1 MMNMLSIG
9 LPSTLGSY
17 LKLCTLFFGEDS
29 AQAKFIQHKVNQY
42 GLDEEVVA
50 DESQMLYLLTNM
62 EEGQEATL
70 ESLIS

>member
-1 MMNMLSIG
+1 MLSIG

-29 AQAKFIQHKVNQY
+29 AQAQFIQSKVNQY

-50 DESQMLYLLTNM
+50 DESQMLYLLANI
-62 EEGQEATL
+62 EEGQAATL